1 MAFVTNSLDTMVQTL
16 TGGPVSSQYILYA
29 NGRGQSYWGP
39 SVNQSTINDLS
50 SYNNAQYQTLSTSLA
65 GVTLAFTDLST
76 YTISTINGGI
86 VSTGISLDTNVGL
99 LNNQFTI
106 LSNTLSNQFQGLSNN
121 LTTQVNDIYNSSISI
136 VQSTLQAVSSISTFT
151 NEIAAVQTSLNAA
164 ASSLSTAIA
173 VTNASTAS
181 ALTTQFNSSL
191 SGVAVSTTQFTA
203 QQISSLSTVFAS
215 KDGLNTFSTQI
226 NGALLSTATSLTGS
240 ISTNYSTLYLQLT
253 GFEASTFSTQTWA
266 ISQLNNINTR
276 LVSLETLSSQQSS
289 LIVAGV
295 SSYVSPLFVAQ
306 DTKFSG
312 YTSTLLSQISTV
324 AASTL
329 QNTQTISSISSF
341 SYFTTSSLQVQINS
355 TNANLSTLTYNFNVL
370 TTSSILAG
378 VYDTFLQLQAYTEE
392 LINSTIESVG
402 VFEAALILSTTTQ
415 NTSTMTGFFNQFVS
429 STYLSTVSTVVPITV
444 AYVSTLVS
452 TLYSTGDAYL
462 QSSFNST
469 IFGTTTTFNSTMNGL
484 ASTILSSTTEQ
495 LNSSILSYLSAP
507 TGLALNNFSTAG
519 SQAISTFNGQ
529 GSTALNS
536 QSTIFY
542 STYLANQSLF
552 STLTGGANVTA
563 IGLSTLLS
571 TYTTVFAVQ
580 SSSFTTSSI
589 ALFSTQNSQFVSS
602 LGGYG
607 STLTAS
613 VNSTNTAALAAATAT
628 TNGYM
633 STLVIST
640 NNTYNSFVNS
650 LLSQTS
656 SIALSSLYT
665 VQNLALTGTNF
676 EATMD
681 MFAYRNFNVAVTAP
695 LVNGGGSNY
704 RLNYASNNIAS
715 LDYRKGIITVDVST
729 IGAGYSNNGGALVM
743 DVYRWGIPTTVF
755 GGVYPS
761 ISSAD
766 YTAMYEYTILNSI
779 VYTNLLNVYPRLRLS
794 ALQFG
799 AGQNYNVFGPSGNVQ
814 SNFFWR
820 GTPLRLQWSNYSHFP
835 FGQFVGAPPYSPDIC
850 VDILSAT
857 TGSVIARYGPYD
869 LSVSTLTVPAPY
881 ITTGSTSNS
890 LPMTIRTYIAG
901 KQSEAQEIGIT
912 VLVPKFQEVRLTPA
926 AGKFL
931 SLQEIQAWSDSG
943 SNVFLNTT
951 NIGLYGSVV
960 GSNLALGGSN
970 VTYGRANAVDGNSA
984 TVVVGPTSVNVP
996 DANAYL
1002 QLLPNLTTTTTIISS
1017 ITIFNTPSAC
1027 NAARGGGDGAAEMES
1042 TLLRTNVLVGATQ
1055 YYSTFR
1061 LTTAAVQ
1068 VFSF

>member
-1 MAFVTNSLDTMVQTL
+1 M
-16 TGGPVSSQYILYA
+16 SSQYILYA
-29 NGRGQSYWGP
+29 NGIGQSYWGP
-39 SVNQSTINDLS
+39 SVNQSTINELS
-50 SYNNAQYQTLSTSLA
+50 SYNNAQYQTLSTSLQ
-65 GVTLAFTDLST
+65 GLSVLFSDLST
-76 YTISTINGGI
+76 FTISSLNGGI
-86 VSTGISLDTNVGL
+86 VSTGQSLDSQVGL

-106 LSNTLSNQFQGLSNN
+106 LSNTTSNQFQSLSNN
-121 LTTQVNDIYNSSISI
+121 LTTQVNNIYNSSIAI
-136 VQSTLQAVSSISTFT
+136 VESTLQAVSSISTFI
-151 NEIAAVQTSLNAA
+151 NEIAAVQASVNAA

-173 VTNASTAS
+173 VSGASTTS

-191 SGVAVSTTQFTA
+191 TGVAQSTTAFTA
-203 QQISSLSTVFAS
+203 QQISSAS
-215 KDGLNTFSTQI
+215 SLYATQSSLNVFSTQI
-226 NGALLSTATSLTGS
+226 NAALLSTATSVTNNLATNFSS
-240 ISTNYSTLYLQLT
+240 IYTQLV
-253 GFEASTFSTQTWA
+253 GFEASTLSTQAWV
-266 ISQLNNINTR
+266 ISQVNAIDAR
-276 LVSLETLSSQQSS
+276 VVPLETLSSQQSS
-289 LIVAGV
+289 LMVSAI
-295 SSYVSPLFVAQ
+295 SSYVSPLFAGQ
-306 DTKFSG
+306 DSKFSG
-312 YTSTLLSQISTV
+312 YTSTLLTQISTV

-329 QNTQTISSISSF
+329 RNTQTISSISSF
-341 SYFTTSSLQVQINS
+341 TFATTSSLQGQLNS

-378 VYDTFLQLQAYTEE
+378 VYDTFLQLQDYTET

-402 VFEAALILSTTTQ
+402 VFEAALLYSTSVQ
-415 NTSTMTGFFNQFVS
+415 NTSTMTGFFNSFVS
-429 STYLSTVSTVVPITV
+429 STYLSTVSTVVPITI

-469 IFGTTTTFNSTMNGL
+469 IFGKTGEFNSTTTGL
-484 ASTILSSTTEQ
+484 TSTILSSTTEQ

-507 TGLALNNFSTAG
+507 TGAALNAFSTAG
-519 SQAISTFNGQ
+519 SQAISSFNGQ
-529 GSTALNS
+529 GSTALAS
-536 QSTIFY
+536 QSTIFF

-552 STLTGGANVTA
+552 STLAGGANTTA

-571 TYTTVFAVQ
+571 TYTTTFALQ
-580 SSSFTTSSI
+580 STSFGVSSVV
-589 ALFSTQNSQFVSS
+589 ALSTQNTQFISS
-602 LGGYG
+602 LGGYS
-607 STLTAS
+607 STLTGS

-628 TNGYM
+628 TASYM

-665 VQNLALTGTNF
+665 VQNLALTGGNF
-676 EATMD
+676 EAQMD
-681 MFAYRNFNVAVTAP
+681 MNAFRNFNVSVAAP
-695 LVNGGGSNY
+695 LTNGGSNY
-704 RLNYASNNIAS
+704 RLGYTSNNIAN

-729 IGAGYSNNGGALVM
+729 IGASYSNNGGALVM
-743 DVYRWGIPTTVF
+743 DLYRWGIPTTVF

-794 ALQFG
+794 ALQFAASQTYNVISG
-799 AGQNYNVFGPSGNVQ
+799 AGSVQ

-835 FGQFVGAPPYSPDIC
+835 FGQFIGAPPYSPDIL
-850 VDILSAT
+850 VDVLSG
-857 TGSVIARYGPYD
+857 GSVVTRYGPYD
-869 LSVSTLTVPAPY
+869 LSVSTLTIPAPY
-881 ITTGSTSNS
+881 ITSGSSSNAV
-890 LPMTIRTYIAG
+890 PYTIRTYMAG
-901 KQSEAQEIGIT
+901 KQAEANELNIT
-912 VLVPKFQEVRLTPA
+912 VLVPKFQEVRMTPF
-926 AGKFL
+926 AGRFL
-931 SLQEIQAWSDSG
+931 SLQEIQAWSDAG

-984 TVVVGPTSVNVP
+984 TVTIGPTSVNVP

-1002 QLLPNLTTTTTIISS
+1002 QLLPNLTTTNTIISS
-1017 ITIFNTPSAC
+1017 IRVFNTPSAC
-1027 NAARGGGDGAAEMES
+1027 NAARGGGDGAVEMES
-1042 TLLRTNVLVGATQ
+1042 TLLRANVLVGATQ

-1068 VFSF
+1068 TFAF

>member
-1 MAFVTNSLDTMVQTL
+1 MAFVINSLDTITQTL

-39 SVNQSTINDLS
+39 SINQSTIDALS
-50 SYNNAQYQTLSTSLA
+50 SYNNGQFQALSTSVTGLA
-65 GVTLAFTDLST
+65 LAFMDLST
-76 YTISTINGGI
+76 YTISTLNGQI
-86 VSTGISLDTNVGL
+86 VSTGQSLDTNIGL

-106 LSNTLSNQFQGLSNN
+106 LSNTYSNQFQSLSNN
-121 LTTQVNDIYNSSISI
+121 LTTQVNDIYNSSIAI
-136 VQSTLQAVSSISTFT
+136 VESTLQAVSSISTFT

-173 VTNASTAS
+173 VTNVSTTA
-181 ALTTQFNSSL
+181 ALTAQFNSTIE
-191 SGVAVSTTQFTA
+191 GAAVSTYIFTS

-215 KDGLNTFSTQI
+215 KDSVNTFSTQI
-226 NGALLSTATSLTGS
+226 NQALLSTATSLT
-240 ISTNYSTLYLQLT
+240 STIGVNYSTLYLDLV
-253 GFEASTFSTQTWA
+253 GFQASTLSTQTWA
-266 ISQLNNINTR
+266 IGQLNAIDAR
-276 LVSLETLSSQQSS
+276 LVPLEAVSTQLSS
-289 LIVAGV
+289 LIVAGT
-295 SSYVSPLFVAQ
+295 SSYVSPLFAGQ

-312 YTSTLLSQISTV
+312 YTSTLLSQISSV

-341 SYFTTSSLQVQINS
+341 SYFTTSSLQAQINS
-355 TNANLSTLTYNFNVL
+355 TNANLSTLTYEFNVL

-378 VYDTFLQLQAYTEE
+378 IYDTFLELQTYTEE

-402 VFEAALILSTTTQ
+402 VFEDALIYSTTIQ

-429 STYLSTVSTVVPITV
+429 STYTSTVSTVVPITI

-469 IFGTTTTFNSTMNGL
+469 IFGKTTEFNSTTTGL
-484 ASTILSSTTEQ
+484 TSTILSSTTEQ

-519 SQAISTFNGQ
+519 AQAISSFNGQ
-529 GSTALNS
+529 GTTALNS

-552 STLTGGANVTA
+552 STLSGGANTTA

-589 ALFSTQNSQFVSS
+589 ALFSTQNSQFISS

-607 STLTAS
+607 STLSAS
-613 VNSTNTAALAAATAT
+613 VNSTNTAVLTAATAA
-628 TNGYM
+628 TNGYL

-640 NNTYNSFVNS
+640 NNTYNAFVNN

-656 SIALSSLYT
+656 SVALSSLYT
-665 VQNLALTGTNF
+665 VQNLTLTGSNY
-676 EATMD
+676 EGTMD
-681 MFAYRNFNVAVTAP
+681 MNAYRNFNVAVTAP
-695 LVNGGGSNY
+695 LGAASNY
-704 RLNYASNNIAS
+704 RLNYASNNISA

-729 IGAGYSNNGGALVM
+729 IGAAYSNNGGALVM

-779 VYTNLLNVYPRLRLS
+779 VYTNLLNVYPRLKLS

-799 AGQNYNVFGPSGNVQ
+799 ATQSYNVFGPSGNLQ

-820 GTPLRLQWSNYSHFP
+820 GTPLRLQWSNYTHFP

-850 VDILSAT
+850 VDILSGT
-857 TGSVIARYGPYD
+857 TGESVAARYGPYD

-881 ITTGSTSNS
+881 ITTGSSSNAV
-890 LPMTIRTYIAG
+890 PYRIRTYFAG
-901 KQSEAQEIGIT
+901 KQSEAQELAIT

-970 VTYGRANAVDGNSA
+970 VTYGRSNAVDGNSA
-984 TVVVGPTSVNVP
+984 TVVIGPTSVNVP

-1017 ITIFNTPSAC
+1017 ITVFNTPSAC

-1042 TLLRTNVLVGATQ
+1042 TLLRANVLVGSSQ

-1061 LTTAAVQ
+1061 LTTAAAQ
-1068 VFSF
+1068 TFSF